1 MTCDDDKKRMLDLLM
16 KQQEGKIT
24 AAEVEELEAYVR
36 TDNVLLILN
45 AKARLA
51 LRTAEEGTI
60 SCPKSTGYM
69 HCK

>member
-1 MTCDDDKKRMLDLLM
+1 MTCDDDKKLMLDLLM
-16 KQQEGKIT
+16 KQLEGKIT
-24 AAEVEELEAYVR
+24 AEEVEELEAYVR
-36 TDNVLLILN
+36 TDNVLSILN

-51 LRTAEEGTI
+51 LRTAAEGAI